1 MRNAIIA
8 NCLDIIRKDDF
19 KKEMKILS
27 QPIIEVL
34 VDELKPYIFAIT
46 LFLIVN
52 FVVVAG
58 IMLYLF
64 RTIKDIGR
72 IKTALRI

>member
-1 MRNAIIA
+1 MRNTIIA
-8 NCLDIIRKDDF
+8 NCLDIIKKDDF

-34 VDELKPYIFAIT
+34 VDELKPYIFTIT

-52 FVVVAG
+52 FVIVVG
-58 IMLYLF
+58 VMMYLF
-64 RTIKDIGR
+64 RINKDIGR
-72 IKTALRI
+72 LKLPTAV

>member
-8 NCLDIIRKDDF
+8 NCLEIIKKDDF
-19 KKEMKILS
+19 KKELKFLS

-34 VDELKPYIFAIT
+34 VDELKPYIFTIM

-52 FVVVAG
+52 FAVIVG
-58 IMLYLF
+58 IMMYLF
-64 RTIKDIGR
+64 RINKDIGR
-72 IKTALRI
+72 IKLTLKI

>member
-52 FVVVAG
+52 FVIVAG
-58 IMLYLF
+58 IMMYLF
-64 RTIKDIGR
+64 RINKDIGR
-72 IKTALRI
+72 IKSALKI

>member
-8 NCLDIIRKDDF
+8 NCLDIIKQDDF
-19 KKEMKILS
+19 KKELKTLS

-46 LFLIVN
+46 LFLVVN
-52 FVVVAG
+52 FVVVVG
-58 IMLYLF
+58 ILMYLF
-64 RTIKDIGR
+64 RINKDIGR
-72 IKTALRI
+72 IKPFAAV